1 MIYDNNFLQDGQS
14 NTAESI
20 FDDNFGLGHTMARV
34 VVTIDPVNDNRPRIL
49 IDAEP
54 DGCGVSSTEEEGVVM
69 GVTRRR
75 RDVRAAGARMK
86 RGIRGES
93 SKVCN
98 YLSCIMIVLR
108 GH

>member
-1 MIYDNNFLQDGQS
+1 MAVFVAVSDFSS
-14 NTAESI
+14 NYAQIPT
-20 FDDNFGLGHTMARV
+20 
-34 VVTIDPVNDNRPRIL
+34 PRIL

-54 DGCGVSSTEEEGVVM
+54 DGCGVSSTEEEGMVM
-69 GVTRRR
+69 GVTRRH